1 MQSLAKRESVLHPT
15 LVGELPSGQWWLFL
29 GPRDSEGKALV
40 AIADRLGVLRDRHPS
55 YPHFP
60 DSAEADGQLVFREKP
75 VWRKVP
81 LRMHIRYITLPLIV
95 LLSLCLTLT
104 LLPPHCPAL
113 PQYAYCHIMPRPNPL
128 QRPTHCDVCRYAVR
142 PEIKKILGLT
152 QAAIYLHAQR
162 LEKNKLVLA
171 PIQFQ
176 VAGASAPTLLLPYA
190 LPEDPLVSL
199 VAQLIEHVGQ
209 KGGQGTLTKKSR
221 TRPHGKSFANIPT
234 SVFAAAV
241 LDGRISVSGASAGFL
256 QVTTPW
262 EEITG
267 DESITKQKY
276 PSTTKFELGGN
287 RKLKYNPVAKR
298 CRLTCDAEKS
308 KILTEKGHAEKEKS
322 AEAHNKSAAAIIP
335 MPLKQLGQL

>member
-1 MQSLAKRESVLHPT
+1 MSR
-15 LVGELPSGQWWLFL
+15 PS
-29 GPRDSEGKALV
+29 
-40 AIADRLGVLRDRHPS
+40 
-55 YPHFP
+55 
-60 DSAEADGQLVFREKP
+60 
-75 VWRKVP
+75 
-81 LRMHIRYITLPLIV
+81 
-95 LLSLCLTLT
+95 
-104 LLPPHCPAL
+104 
-113 PQYAYCHIMPRPNPL
+113 PL
-128 QRPTHCDVCRYAVR
+128 QRHTHCDVCRYAVR

-152 QAAIYLHAQR
+152 EAAVYLHAQR
-162 LEKNKLVLA
+162 LKKNKLVLA
-171 PIQFQ
+171 PIRFQ

-199 VAQLIEHVGQ
+199 VSEFIKHVSE
-209 KGGQGTLTKKSR
+209 KGGQGTLNKKSR
-221 TRPHGKSFANIPT
+221 TRPHGKSFPNIPT

-241 LDGRISVSGASAGFL
+241 LDGRISVCGASAGFL